1 MKLFTAH
8 IRDSVMSGTGRQGQG
23 VSDRE
28 RDKGGQGE
36 GQGVSDRENDKG
48 AVTGRMTRG
57 Q

>member
-28 RDKGGQGE
+28 
-36 GQGVSDRENDKG
+36 NDKG
-48 AVTGRMTRG
+48 AVTGRGTRG
-57 Q
+57 DRDRITKGQG